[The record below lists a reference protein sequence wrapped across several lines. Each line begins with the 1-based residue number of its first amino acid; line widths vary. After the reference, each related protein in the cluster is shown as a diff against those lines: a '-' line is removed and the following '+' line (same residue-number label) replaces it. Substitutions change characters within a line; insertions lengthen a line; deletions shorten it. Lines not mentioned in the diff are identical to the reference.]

1 MPPVKELATGA
12 FSRKHSVSR
21 QRIHQLVLEGRIS
34 PAPIKRAIG
43 ERGFAY
49 FFRPEAKILPPRRK
63 SLTTAKG
70 EE

>member
-1 MPPVKELATGA
+1 MKELPTGV
-12 FSRKHSVSR
+12 FSRKHQVSR

-49 FFRPEAKILPPRRK
+49 FFSPDAKILPPRK
-63 SLTTAKG
+63 KTLTAAKG
-70 EE
+70 QA